1 MTRIQFSAALLALL
15 AAAAG
20 CDDGGDPAPPPVPA
34 PTPTPPPVPAP
45 LTEPAG
51 DYDDAL
57 RRARALATKARA
69 SREPEAGEEAARA
82 FAATAALRPGDGE
95 PVLEAALLALD
106 LGDGAAAA
114 RHLAALSE
122 SAPQSGPCRFLRGSL
137 LLARG
142 EHVDAAAEF
151 RAAAA
156 AGFRARASE
165 ERIFEATLGHGL
177 ALVDQLRFEEAIEAL
192 KAASA
197 MRPDHPLM
205 SRGAYAMALAYRR
218 LREPAEAER
227 ILRGSLDRFPTF
239 APAYAELG
247 DLLSALGRPDEAAAM
262 LERAVKVDPSYAQGW
277 LLKAASHGA
286 RGETAAAEA
295 AFAEYAR
302 RFPATGE
309 SEFRAGEF
317 LQRRGEPEKA
327 LARLQRALELDPSR
341 VRAHYFISLCFR
353 DLGWEEEADEAMDR
367 WRRAEEALRSSHGN
381 RPGGPRRGPEAPGG
395 GDAEEPSR
403 EEPAPR

>member
-1 MTRIQFSAALLALL
+1 MTGSALRTVLLLL
-15 AAAAG
+15 AAATAG
-20 CDDGGDPAPPPVPA
+20 CDSGGSTAPAPLPSPAPSTAPPPES
-34 PTPTPPPVPAP
+34 TGGY
-45 LTEPAG
+45 E
-51 DYDDAL
+51 DAL
-57 RRARALATKARA
+57 RRARSLAAKARA
-69 SREPEAGEEAARA
+69 SREPAAGEEAARA
-82 FAATAALRPGDGE
+82 FAAAAALRPGDGE
-95 PVLEAALLALD
+95 PLLESALLALD

-122 SAPQSGPCRFLRGSL
+122 SAPESGPCRFLRGSI

-151 RAAAA
+151 RASAA
-156 AGFRARASE
+156 AGFRVRASE
-165 ERIFEATLGHGL
+165 DRIFEATLGLGL
-177 ALVDQLRFEEAIEAL
+177 ALVDQLRFEEAIESL

-205 SRGAYAMALAYRR
+205 SRGTYAMALAYRR
-218 LREPAEAER
+218 LREPAQAER
-227 ILRGSLDRFPTF
+227 ILRGCIDRFATF

-262 LERAVKVDPSYAQGW
+262 LDRAVKVDPSYAQGW
-277 LLKAASHGA
+277 LLKAASHGT
-286 RGETAAAEA
+286 RGEAAAAEA

-309 SEFRAGEF
+309 SEFRVGEF

-327 LARLQRALELDPSR
+327 LKRLQRALELDPSR

-353 DLGWEEEADEAMDR
+353 DLGWEEEADAAMDR
-367 WRRAEEALRSSHGN
+367 WRKAEEALRSSHGS
-381 RPGGPRRGPEAPGG
+381 RPGGARRAPGTPG
-395 GDAEEPSR
+395 AGDPEEPSGDG
-403 EEPAPR
+403 PGPR

>member
-1 MTRIQFSAALLALL
+1 MTRIPPRAALLALL
-15 AAAAG
+15 AAVAG
-20 CDDGGDPAPPPVPA
+20 CDDGGDPAPPPVTSPS
-34 PTPTPPPVPAP
+34 PPVEP
-45 LTEPAG
+45 EPAAAG
-51 DYDDAL
+51 SYEDAL
-57 RRARALATKARA
+57 RRARALAAKARA
-69 SREPEAGEEAARA
+69 SREAAAGEEAARA
-82 FAATAALRPGDGE
+82 FAAAAALRPGDGE

-122 SAPQSGPCRFLRGSL
+122 SAPASGPCRFLRGSI

-142 EHVDAAAEF
+142 EHVDAALEF
-151 RAAAA
+151 RGSVA
-156 AGFRARASE
+156 AGFRVRASE
-165 ERIFEATLGHGL
+165 DRIFEATLGHGL
-177 ALVDQLRFEEAIEAL
+177 ALVDQLRFEEAIETL

-205 SRGAYAMALAYRR
+205 SRGTYAMALAYRR

-227 ILRGSLDRFPTF
+227 ILRGSIERFATF

-247 DLLSALGRPDEAAAM
+247 DLLAAVGRPDEAAAM
-262 LERAVKVDPSYAQGW
+262 LDRAVKVDPSYAQGW

-286 RGETAAAEA
+286 RGEAAAAEA

-309 SEFRAGEF
+309 SEFRVGEF

-327 LARLQRALELDPSR
+327 LKRLQRALELDPSR

-353 DLGWEEEADEAMDR
+353 DLGWEEEADAAMDR
-367 WRRAEEALRSSHGN
+367 WRKAEEALRSSHGN
-381 RPGGPRRGPEAPGG
+381 RPGGARRSPDAPDH
-395 GDAEEPSR
+395 GDAEEPSGGGQ
-403 EEPAPR
+403 APR